1 MGRDGSRRGSAHPP
15 GHPTRVF
22 LARKAG
28 SARSIVARCV
38 FPCAFPQVTESASG
52 RQRRQQLIKRSQ
64 SAESCCRPGFSCRK
78 SAFFLPGSPPSQPNG
93 QIHASVS
100 RETSV
105 RPGRTHAEGST
116 EHATNAPRETASP
129 SRARNERKAPPAR
142 ERAAGMP
149 LARRRKRQ
157 PPQSAKR
164 GRKSSR
170 KGWDPANH
178 CDEVYP
184 GGKGDDQKKGWGPD
198 QPHRHTATPLRR
210 HRKRTIGWYA

>member
-28 SARSIVARCV
+28 SARSLVARCV

-116 EHATNAPRETASP
+116 EHATNAPREAASP
-129 SRARNERKAPPAR
+129 SSPRNARTARPAR
-142 ERAAGMP
+142 ERAAGTP

-157 PPQSAKR
+157 PPPRRAR
-164 GRKSSR
+164 GEE
-170 KGWDPANH
+170 KGVAGRDGTWPITATG
-178 CDEVYP
+178 P
-184 GGKGDDQKKGWGPD
+184 IRAGKGRPEERMG
-198 QPHRHTATPLRR
+198 A
-210 HRKRTIGWYA
+210 

>member
-38 FPCAFPQVTESASG
+38 FPCAFSQVTESASG
-52 RQRRQQLIKRSQ
+52 RQRLQQLIERSEN
-64 SAESCCRPGFSCRK
+64 AESCCRPGFSCQK

-93 QIHASVS
+93 QIHTNVS

-105 RPGRTHAEGST
+105 RPGRTHAEGSA
-116 EHATNAPRETASP
+116 EHATNAPREAASP
-129 SRARNERKAPPAR
+129 SEARNERKAPPAR

-164 GRKSSR
+164 GRKSRR

-184 GGKGDDQKKGWGPD
+184 GGKGDDQKKGWG
-198 QPHRHTATPLRR
+198 A
-210 HRKRTIGWYA
+210 